1 MKEKFDQIE
10 SQLKRFIEESTARLF
25 AAMSVES
32 QLAERLVNAMR
43 SKTEVGTDGTLWAP
57 SIYMIAVH
65 PDYTVDMRS
74 NHALLETLAQTLQEV
89 GEQAG
94 VHFRATPLLTV
105 VPDADIV
112 KGEFQ
117 VDARMLAQELPETD
131 VIEIDTK
138 TQAELPAR
146 AFLIVG
152 GSHIFSLQDDTI
164 NIGRKPD
171 NQLVIDDPRVSR
183 NHAQLRATKGQFHIF
198 DLGSSG
204 GTFIN
209 GERVTQAVLHPGDVI
224 SLAGVPIVY
233 GQDAVRSISE
243 TQEYHPPGY
252 VRSEHTTTNVP
263 LDDLDLDT
271 FQE

>member
-25 AAMSVES
+25 ASMSVES
-32 QLAERLVNAMR
+32 QLAERLVKAMQ
-43 SKTEVGTDGTLWAP
+43 SKTEVSADGSLWAP
-57 SIYMIAVH
+57 SIYMISVH
-65 PDYTVDMRS
+65 PDYTADMRS
-74 NHALLETLAQTLQEV
+74 NFALLETLAQTIQEV
-89 GEQAG
+89 GESAG
-94 VHFRATPLLTV
+94 VHFRGNPLLTV
-105 VPDADIV
+105 IPDADMT
-112 KGEFQ
+112 KGEFE
-117 VDARMLAQELPETD
+117 VSARMMPEALTDTD
-131 VIEIDTK
+131 VIESPETN
-138 TQAELPAR
+138 QSELPSR

-152 GSHIFSLQDDTI
+152 GSQIYTLRDDTI
-164 NIGRKPD
+164 NIGRKGD

-183 NHAQLRATKGQFHIF
+183 NHAQLRATKGQFYVF

-209 GERVTQAVLHPGDVI
+209 GERINQAALHPGDVI

-233 GQDAVRSISE
+233 GQDAVRPISE
-243 TQEYHPPGY
+243 TQEYHPPGF
-252 VRSEHTTTNVP
+252 VRGEHTTTNVP